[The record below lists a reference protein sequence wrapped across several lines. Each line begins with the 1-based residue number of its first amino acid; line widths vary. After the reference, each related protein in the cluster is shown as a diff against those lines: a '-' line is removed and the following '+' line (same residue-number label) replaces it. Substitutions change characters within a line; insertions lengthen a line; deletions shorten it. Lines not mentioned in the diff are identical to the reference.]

1 MKADTLSL
9 RQLFSRDVRY
19 VVPRFQRSYVWN
31 QEDQWEPLWDDVRNT
46 AERYLE
52 LLDELGGDVVEDG
65 PKAAEQV
72 ERHFMG
78 AVVLQQRPNAVAE
91 LETRDVIDGQ
101 QRLTTMQ
108 LLADAAQQVTE
119 EDGFAQEAKRLR
131 RIVINRDVEGDD
143 EFKLWPTQL
152 DRDAFRAAM
161 RNGDEDLAFEG
172 SAVAQA
178 HAFFRLQVRE
188 WIAAADSPD
197 ERTRLVHGLETT
209 LFSLLQLVVI
219 DLSTTDD
226 ATVIFETLNARG
238 TPLRESDLI
247 KNYVLQEATVAGQSA
262 DALHDEHWA
271 RLEDDWWRKDVR
283 QGRLYRPRLDTFLG
297 HWLVM
302 RTASEVQAQNLFDRF
317 RKYVKDD
324 DKAVAGVVADV
335 VHVGTA
341 YRMLES
347 PATDKDLERFLYRWK
362 VIDAGVAT
370 PVLLWLHSRPGI
382 TPEARVR
389 AWTAIESFLVRR
401 MVCRLTTK
409 DYNRVFIDLVG
420 RLKDDPT
427 LENDAI
433 VTYLASQEAD
443 ARQWPDDRQ
452 LQTAFTELPLY
463 RLLTLGRL
471 RMVLEAIEE
480 SLRTSY
486 TESVEVP
493 KKLTIEHILPRAWTT
508 HWAPPAG
515 DDMHEA
521 TSQRS
526 RLLHSIGNLTLITGK
541 LNTSQSNGPW
551 EKKRVTL
558 DQHSVLHLNKQLLT
572 EYGSQDWDEA
582 GIRARGIDLAT
593 RATRIWP
600 SASAMSAMG

>member
-1 MKADTLSL
+1 M
-9 RQLFSRDVRY
+9 RQLFSKDVRY

-52 LLDELGGDVVEDG
+52 VLDSLGGDIAEDG

-131 RIVINRDVEGDD
+131 RLVLNREVEGDD

-152 DRDAFRAAM
+152 DREAFRAAM

-188 WIAAADSPD
+188 WIAAADSSE

-209 LFSLLQLVVI
+209 LFTLLQLVVI

-247 KNYVLQEATVAGQSA
+247 KNYILQEATSAGQNPDS
-262 DALHDEHWA
+262 LHDEYWS
-271 RLEDDWWRKDVR
+271 RLEDSWWQKDIR

-317 RKYVKDD
+317 RKYVKDGD
-324 DKAVAGVVADV
+324 ESVANVVADV
-335 VHVGTA
+335 VHVGA
-341 YRMLES
+341 SYRMLES
-347 PATDKDLERFLYRWK
+347 PATDKVLERFLYRWK

-370 PVLLWLHSRPGI
+370 PVLLWLFSQPGI
-382 TPEARVR
+382 DPGARVR

-420 RLKDDPT
+420 RLKDDPV
-427 LENDAI
+427 LHNDAV
-433 VTYLASQEAD
+433 VTYLADQEAD

-480 SLRTSY
+480 SLRTSF
-486 TESVEVP
+486 TESSEVS
-493 KKLTIEHILPRAWTT
+493 KKLTIEHILPRAWPA

-515 DDMHEA
+515 EDAREA
-521 TSQRS
+521 TAQRS

-541 LNTSQSNGPW
+541 LNASQSNGPW
-551 EKKRVTL
+551 EKKQAAL
-558 DQHSVLHLNKQLLT
+558 NDHSVLYLNKRLLI
-572 EYGSQDWDEA
+572 EYGGQDWDEA
-582 GIRARGIDLAT
+582 GIRARGIHLAK
-593 RATRIWP
+593 RASRIWP
-600 SASAMSAMG
+600 SAAAMIAAG